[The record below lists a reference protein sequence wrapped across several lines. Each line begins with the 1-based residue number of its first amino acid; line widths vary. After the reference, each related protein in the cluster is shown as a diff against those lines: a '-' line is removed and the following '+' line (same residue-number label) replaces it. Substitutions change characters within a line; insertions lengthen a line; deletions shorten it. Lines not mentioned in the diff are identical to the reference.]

1 MPDPAWPTLP
11 PEANYLRLAGPGA
24 TGIATTVASAVAWQA
39 LMVSHEAAF
48 ALSTLNTAV
57 TALNFEGVGGMSSAT
72 AITDLNTALQLLAGW
87 VQAKP
92 PILASAVAA
101 YEAAVSSMIPAEVCI
116 ANRVEQAADVAI
128 NPTVLGALTPAIIA
142 LDTEYFGEYWPH
154 NASVGAAYGATLS
167 ALAATLAIPPPI
179 SSPGAVSTAP
189 VAAAAAV
196 AQTSGRV
203 AMEGALAAPVAK
215 SVAGG
220 SAVPTE
226 VLGQVGQT
234 LMQPIQGALGSMQS
248 ATGMFQTPVS
258 AIQSLAGI
266 PQSMIGSRRG
276 IGPETDSGDVPV
288 LAAALPGGAPPIGEP
303 GVGAA
308 GTGTVGTVGTGT
320 VGTVGTG
327 TVGPGGVASP
337 SGVAGPGLTSYARPA
352 SSFAAET
359 AGRPTGLKTGL
370 LSAAEFQGST
380 PVGSGG
386 PLPVSAGQSGLL
398 GRGKEVGDR
407 DDGPRARIV
416 AGARPQPAQ

>member
-11 PEANYLRLAGPGA
+11 PEANYLRLVGPGA
-24 TGIATTVASAVAWQA
+24 AGIATTVVSAAAWQD
-39 LMVSHEAAF
+39 LMVSHEVAF
-48 ALSTLNTAV
+48 ALSTLNTEV
-57 TALNFEGVGGMSSAT
+57 TALNFEGVGGVSSAT
-72 AITDLNTALQLLAGW
+72 AITGHNTALQLLAGW

-128 NPTVLGALTPAIIA
+128 NPAVLGALTPAIIA
-142 LDTEYFGEYWPH
+142 LDTEYFGEHWPH

-179 SSPGAVSTAP
+179 SSPGASATAP

-196 AQTSGRV
+196 TQASGR
-203 AMEGALAAPVAK
+203 AALEGALTAPVAK
-215 SVAGG
+215 SVTGG

-226 VLGQVGQT
+226 VLGQAGQMM
-234 LMQPIQGALGSMQS
+234 MQPIQGALGSMQS
-248 ATGMFQTPVS
+248 ATGMFQTPAS

-266 PQSMIGSRRG
+266 PQSMLGSLRG
-276 IGPETDSGDVPV
+276 IGPETDSGAFPV
-288 LAAALPGGAPPIGEP
+288 LAAILPGGAPAIGEP

-308 GTGTVGTVGTGT
+308 GTGTGGPGTGA
-320 VGTVGTG
+320 
-327 TVGPGGVASP
+327 VASP
-337 SGVAGPGLTSYARPA
+337 SGVSGPGLTSYARPA
-352 SSFAAET
+352 SSFAPET

-370 LSAAEFQGST
+370 LSAAEFHGPT
-380 PVGSGG
+380 ATGPGG

>member
-1 MPDPAWPTLP
+1 MTDPAWPTLP

-24 TGIATTVASAVAWQA
+24 AGIATTVASAVAWQA
-39 LMVSHEAAF
+39 LMASHEVAF

-72 AITDLNTALQLLAGW
+72 AITGLNTALQLLAGW

-101 YEAAVSSMIPAEVCI
+101 YEVAVSSMIPAEVCI

-128 NPTVLGALTPAIIA
+128 NPAVLGALTPAIIA
-142 LDTEYFGEYWPH
+142 LDTEYFGEHWPH

-179 SSPGAVSTAP
+179 SSPGASATAP

-203 AMEGALAAPVAK
+203 ALEGGLAAPVAK
-215 SVAGG
+215 SVTGG

-226 VLGQVGQT
+226 VLGQVGQ
-234 LMQPIQGALGSMQS
+234 LMMQPIQGALGSMQS
-248 ATGMFQTPVS
+248 ATGMFQTPMS
-258 AIQSLAGI
+258 AIQSLAGV
-266 PQSMIGSRRG
+266 PQSMIGSLRG
-276 IGPETDSGDVPV
+276 IGAESDSGDVPV
-288 LAAALPGGAPPIGEP
+288 LAAILPGGATPIGEP
-303 GVGAA
+303 GVGTGAGAA
-308 GTGTVGTVGTGT
+308 GTVGNGAGATGTVGT
-320 VGTVGTG
+320 
-327 TVGPGGVASP
+327 GGVASP
-337 SGVAGPGLTSYARPA
+337 GGMSGPGVTSYARPA
-352 SSFAAET
+352 GSFAPET

-370 LSAAEFQGST
+370 LSAAEFPGTTQTGS
-380 PVGSGG
+380 VG

-398 GRGKEVGDR
+398 GRGKEVDDR

-416 AGARPQPAQ
+416 AGARPPQAQ